1 MTARRNKNGP
11 RNLVQIRSYDR
22 KKSKLTMVHEYFLY
36 IYHEGHI
43 ICIDIINLNFFSIY
57 FHQSLSFACFCY
69 LIFFIFN
76 CTQRKEDASLKIAIN
91 RIFDRRI
98 PVSLLTGIP
107 PPPPPARH
115 KTTVFSRDVDW
126 LALPVCCLNLA
137 SVCLCQHPIFHYFHS
152 FDVFYLFCFV
162 QKAKGILGQIY
173 FIVVK
178 LFVV

>member
-1 MTARRNKNGP
+1 MTARRNKNVH

-43 ICIDIINLNFFSIY
+43 ICIDIINLNFFSIFIKVY
-57 FHQSLSFACFCY
+57 HLLAFCY
-69 LIFFIFN
+69 LIFYFFIFN

-107 PPPPPARH
+107 PPPPARH

-126 LALPVCCLNLA
+126 LALPVCWLNLA

-173 FIVVK
+173 LIGV
-178 LFVV
+178 